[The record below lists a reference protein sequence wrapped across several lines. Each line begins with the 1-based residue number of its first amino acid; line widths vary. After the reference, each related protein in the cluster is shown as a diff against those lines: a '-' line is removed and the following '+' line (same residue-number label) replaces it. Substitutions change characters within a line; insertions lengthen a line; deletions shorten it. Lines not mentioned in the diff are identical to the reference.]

1 MTASIAIVLDTRRP
15 KKEGVYPIKLRVT
28 VNRKQV
34 YYTTVYDLSEESY
47 SKFSAPRISSGLQQ
61 IRTSIQKLETE
72 AKKFADE
79 LNPFD
84 LAYFEYKFVRDN
96 PLFKQ
101 KASKEKVIEEQTTEF
116 DFGPYLKRFK
126 ILEEPHPSKY
136 HISYTFVS
144 YIKRL
149 IEERRIGNALNYQD
163 TYFCLKRFR
172 GNVKFTEISVTYLN
186 QYEHWMMDINK
197 CTKTTVGI
205 KLRSLR
211 AVFNEAI
218 EEKIIK
224 RDLCYPFGR
233 RKYQIPGS
241 RKIKKSLQLED
252 VQQLYEAQPE
262 RPEDQ
267 RAKAYWFFCYF
278 GNGMNPKDLAYL
290 KFKDISGE
298 YIHFIRAKTE
308 RETRNDPKLIRAY
321 INEDMATIIDKFG
334 NKDRHPENFLF
345 PIMDSDADPL
355 QQHIRVKWLC
365 KFICDGMKRICKPLD
380 IDKPVTNMVCRHS
393 YATITKRSG
402 ATTEYVQ
409 EALGHTTKTTTE
421 IYLGDYEDKIKKE
434 FSGRLLAFKNLV
446 KDHKDE
452 QGGPIYKADQ

>member
-1 MTASIAIVLDTRRP
+1 MSVSIVIVQDKRRP
-15 KKEGVYPIKLRVT
+15 KKEGVYPLKLRVT
-28 VNRKQV
+28 FDRKCD
-34 YYTTVYDLSEESY
+34 YYPTIYDLSQEDY
-47 SKFSAPRISSGLQQ
+47 QKFSAPRISNELQQ
-61 IRTSIQKLETE
+61 IRINLQKIETD
-72 AKKFADE
+72 AKKLADE
-79 LNPFD
+79 LMPFD
-84 LAYFEYKFVRDN
+84 LSYFEQQFIKDN

-101 KASKEKVIEEQTTEF
+101 KKLKEKLILEESTEF
-116 DFGPYLKRFK
+116 DFEPYKKRFK
-126 ILEEPHPSKY
+126 ILDEKHPNKY

-163 TYFCLKRFR
+163 TYYCLKRFK
-172 GNVKFTEISVTYLN
+172 GNVRFTEITVSYLN
-186 QYEHWMMDINK
+186 QYEHWMMDVNK

-218 EEKIIK
+218 ENKIIK

-233 RKYQIPGS
+233 RKYQIRCS
-241 RKIKKSLQLED
+241 RRIKKSLDLED
-252 VQQLYEAQPE
+252 IRRLYESKPE

-290 KFKDISGE
+290 KFKDIYGE
-298 YIHFIRAKTE
+298 YLHFIRAKTE

-321 INEDMATIIDKFG
+321 INEDMWTIIEKWG
-334 NKDRHPENFLF
+334 NKDKSSDNFLF
-345 PIMDSDADPL
+345 PVIDKDADPL

-365 KFICDGMKRICKPLD
+365 KFICDGMKRICKQLG
-380 IDKPVTNMVCRHS
+380 IEKEVNNMVCRHS

-402 ATTEYVQ
+402 ASTEYVQ

-421 IYLGDYEDKIKKE
+421 IYLGDYEDVVKKE
-434 FSGRLLAFKNLV
+434 FSSRLLAFKNTGKRHNTTLRV
-446 KDHKDE
+446 V
-452 QGGPIYKADQ
+452 